1 VHLAELIGALDDVE
15 VVGDADPDVVV
26 TAIDYDSR
34 AVGAGSVFCCLPG
47 TVVDGHD
54 FAAEAIERGAAA
66 VVVERALDLPAATPQ
81 LVVPGSRR
89 AMGLLA
95 ATLAGHPSG
104 QLQVVGITGTNG
116 KTTTAHLLQSI
127 LEHAGRR
134 CGLIGTLTGQRTT
147 PESPDLQT
155 RLRQFVDDGADA
167 VAMEVSSHALAL
179 GRVDGTRFAVAVFT
193 NLSRDHL
200 DFHESMEDY
209 FHAKALLFD
218 PDRADRAVVNI
229 DDPNGR
235 LLFEAATLP
244 TRGFG
249 MADADDIELG
259 VASSSFRWRD
269 QRVVL
274 PMGGVFN
281 VLNAIGAAEVAIDL
295 GLDAAT
301 IADALAAVAP
311 VPGRFELV
319 DRGQPFSVVVDYAH
333 TPDGLEQVLRSARR
347 VVGDGRVVVVFG
359 CGGERDV
366 SKRPAMGEVA
376 SRLADQLYLTSD
388 NPRGEDPEEI
398 IDDVRR
404 GIPTDR
410 GLVVD
415 PDRRSAIFAAVAAAG
430 ADDIVVIAGKGHE
443 TTQTIGTE
451 VLPFDDRLVASE
463 ALDAS
468 GAAGGDA

>member
-1 VHLAELIGALDDVE
+1 
-15 VVGDADPDVVV
+15 
-26 TAIDYDSR
+26 
-34 AVGAGSVFCCLPG
+34 
-47 TVVDGHD
+47 
-54 FAAEAIERGAAA
+54 
-66 VVVERALDLPAATPQ
+66 
-81 LVVPGSRR
+81 
-89 AMGLLA
+89 MGLLA
-95 ATLAGHPSG
+95 AAFAGDPSRD
-104 QLQVVGITGTNG
+104 LQVVGITGTNG
-116 KTTTAHLLQSI
+116 KTTTAHLLHHV
-127 LEHAGRR
+127 LERAGRR

-147 PESPDLQT
+147 PESPDLQA
-155 RLRQFVDDGADA
+155 RLRHFADEGADS
-167 VAMEVSSHALAL
+167 VVMEVSSHALAL

-200 DFHESMEDY
+200 DFHGSMEDY
-209 FHAKALLFD
+209 FHAKAMLFD

-249 MADADDIELG
+249 MADAADVELA

-269 QRVVL
+269 QQVRL
-274 PMGGVFN
+274 PMGGAFN

-295 GLDAAT
+295 GLDPAT
-301 IADALAAVAP
+301 IADALASVPPA
-311 VPGRFELV
+311 PGRFELV
-319 DRGQPFSVVVDYAH
+319 DRGQPFAGVVDYAH
-333 TPDGLEQVLRSARR
+333 TPDGLEQLLRSARR
-347 VVGDGRVVVVFG
+347 VVGNGRVVVVFG

-415 PDRRSAIFAAVAAAG
+415 PDRRAAIFAAVADAG

-443 TTQTIGTE
+443 TTQTIGAD
-451 VLPFDDRLVASE
+451 VLPFDDRVVAAE
-463 ALDAS
+463 ALDAR
-468 GAAGGDA
+468 AGHDA